1 MTVTISGAGSPFS
14 STSSNASYTFAIF
27 FAVDVCKAR
36 AFLYFIGFFVSDC
49 DCASIWTEENANNI
63 ASTENKCNEN
73 LFFITY

>member
-49 DCASIWTEENANNI
+49 DCASI
-63 ASTENKCNEN
+63 
-73 LFFITY
+73 